1 MLPVLTFMLSKGEKS
16 LARRTK
22 PKILIRVVP
31 VVVVAV
37 VVAVVVVADPRTA
50 ENTKQIIMRPE
61 SERTDFL
68 HVIRELG
75 RQSLRRSH

>member
-31 VVVVAV
+31 VVVVV

>member
-16 LARRTK
+16 LVRRTK

-31 VVVVAV
+31 VVVA